1 MRTFLA
7 TNKRNDEEKITI
19 KTFTTPLLFLTPFLL
34 GVIIFTI
41 YPFFNVLFISFK
53 ENYRVLTQE
62 YTAIGFENYVKIL
75 NDPTFINAL
84 KNTGLYTLF
93 VVPVSLIISTVIAC
107 LLNSKIKFKGLF
119 QTVYFLPM
127 VTSVTAVGLAWKW
140 LFNFDYGIVNYVISL
155 FGAKGINWLN
165 DPKYALTSLI
175 IYGIW
180 SMLPFTIILILAG
193 LQNINAQYYTAAKVD
208 GAKPMDIFFRI
219 TMPLLAPT
227 LGLVT
232 IVNTISASKVFQ
244 ELFPLFGGQ
253 PGPAYSLYTVIYYIY
268 DTFYVKWKLGPAAA
282 SAMILFI
289 IVLIFTSIQLYIQ
302 RNWKNY

>member
-1 MRTFLA
+1 MKTFLKKH
-7 TNKRNDEEKITI
+7 KRYDEEKITI
-19 KTFTTPLLFLTPFLL
+19 KTFTTPLLFLAPFLV

-53 ENYRVLTQE
+53 ENYKVLTQE
-62 YTAIGFENYVKIL
+62 YSALGFANYAKIL
-75 NDPTFINAL
+75 GDPTFISSL
-84 KNTGLYTLF
+84 KNTGLYTLA
-93 VVPVSLIISTVIAC
+93 VVPISLVFSTIIAC
-107 LLNSKIKFKGLF
+107 LLNSKIKFKGFF
-119 QTVYFLPM
+119 QTVFFLPM
-127 VTSVTAVGLAWKW
+127 VTSITAVGLAWKW
-140 LFNFDYGIVNYVISL
+140 LFNYDYGIINYLITL

-180 SMLPFTIILILAG
+180 SMIPFTIILILAG
-193 LQNINAQYYTAAKVD
+193 LQNINTQYYIAAKVD

-219 TMPLLAPT
+219 TLPLLAPT
-227 LGLVT
+227 IGLVT
-232 IVNTISASKVFQ
+232 IINTISASKVFQ

-268 DTFYVKWKLGPAAA
+268 DTFYIKWKLGNAAA

>member
-1 MRTFLA
+1 MKTILGK
-7 TNKRNDEEKITI
+7 NKRDDSEKITI
-19 KTFTTPLLFLTPFLL
+19 KTFTKPLLFLTPFLI

-53 ENYRVLTQE
+53 ENYKVLTHE
-62 YTAIGFENYVKIL
+62 YSSIGFTNYSIVL
-75 NDPTFINAL
+75 SDPTFISAL
-84 KNTGLYTLF
+84 KNTSFYALA
-93 VVPVSLIISTVIAC
+93 VVPISLVLSIIIAC
-107 LLNSKIKFKGLF
+107 FLNSKIKFKGLF

-140 LFNFDYGIVNYVISL
+140 LFNFDYGIINYLISL

-165 DPKYALTSLI
+165 DPRYALTSLI

-180 SMLPFTIILILAG
+180 SMIPFTVILILSG
-193 LQNINAQYYTAAKVD
+193 LQNINTQYYTAAKVD

-219 TMPLLAPT
+219 TLPLLAPT
-227 LGLVT
+227 IGLVT
-232 IVNTISASKVFQ
+232 IINTISASKVFQ
-244 ELFPLFGGQ
+244 ELFPLFSGQ

-268 DTFYVKWKLGPAAA
+268 DTFYVKWKLGLAAA